1 MKRLL
6 AIVALCAVV
15 FLAGCGQQEPQI
27 SGSVAT
33 VVKEAQE
40 IPADSKDFLVEVT
53 GTIDEMDEG
62 SLVVGTKG
70 LIMSSDKKSVYLDL
84 RDNALTKED
93 YKKVKD
99 KRFTVTGSL
108 DPSNIKED
116 FIYLTNVEFK

>member
-70 LIMSSDKKSVYLDL
+70 LIMSSDKKSVYLD
-84 RDNALTKED
+84 
-93 YKKVKD
+93 
-99 KRFTVTGSL
+99 
-108 DPSNIKED
+108 
-116 FIYLTNVEFK
+116 